1 MSPDDVLSFLFEHSA
16 LVFGIAI
23 AVALGVI
30 VKIGKPRRWWTWLV
44 DVGSVGAI
52 GVSVVA
58 LWFFTSIAG
67 AMDHRLQSL
76 TFTQPGDP
84 MPHKLSEYRGKVVF
98 LNYWATWCGPCRHE
112 IPAINKLV
120 DAHRGQDVVF
130 LAITDEDFATIE
142 RFRARFPMNAVVA
155 RFTSDA
161 PKTPV
166 EKMSYGGRPTTLV
179 IDRDGRVHKRI
190 IGAKDYAVFDAA
202 VTSAGSVAT
211 SRASLR

>member
-1 MSPDDVLSFLFEHSA
+1 MAPDDVLSFLFAHSK

-23 AVALGVI
+23 AVALAVM
-30 VKIGKPRRWWTWLV
+30 VKIGKPRRWWAWLL
-44 DVGSVGAI
+44 DAGSVGAI

-58 LWFFTSIAG
+58 LWFFTSVAS
-67 AMDHRLQSL
+67 AMDHRLASL
-76 TFTQPGDP
+76 TLTHAGDAT
-84 MPHKLSEYRGKVVF
+84 PHNLSDYRGKTVF

-120 DAHRGQDVVF
+120 DAYRDRDVVF

-142 RFRARFPMNAVVA
+142 KFRAKVPMKATVA

-161 PKTPV
+161 PKTGI
-166 EKMSYGGRPTTLV
+166 EKMVYGGRPTTIVL
-179 IDRDGRVHKRI
+179 DRDGRVVERI
-190 IGAKDYAVFDAA
+190 IGAKNYERFDSVLSDA
-202 VTSAGSVAT
+202 SPVAT